1 MEQNVYL
8 RYSEIGE
15 THWWFRSRRVIFDAL
30 LGTLKLSE
38 KSKILDFGCGV
49 GSNLK
54 ILEKYGSVDAF
65 EPNQLAQKYI
75 KKYQKINLVKKITK
89 KYDLIFLADVIE
101 HINDDKKTID
111 FLTSRLNKG
120 GFIFIST
127 PAYQFLF
134 SKKDIALHHY
144 RRYNKNSLKKII
156 NNELKLFKLTYF
168 NTILFIPIC
177 LSIIFFKV
185 FNLQFINFAERKPQ
199 NFFNNLLFNI
209 FSFEK
214 VFIKKYNFIFG
225 LSLLMVLKKN

>member
-15 THWWFRSRRVIFDAL
+15 THWWFKSRRIIFDGL

-75 KKYQKINLVKKITK
+75 KKYQKVNLVKKITK

-111 FLTSRLNKG
+111 FLTSRLKKG

-144 RRYNKNSLKKII
+144 RRYNKKTLKKII

-185 FNLQFINFAERKPQ
+185 LNLQFINFAERKPQ